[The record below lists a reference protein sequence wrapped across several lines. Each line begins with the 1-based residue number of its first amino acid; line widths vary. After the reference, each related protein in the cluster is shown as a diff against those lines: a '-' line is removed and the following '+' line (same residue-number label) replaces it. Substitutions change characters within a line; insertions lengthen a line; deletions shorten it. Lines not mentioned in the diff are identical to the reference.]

1 MTDGSVSPRDKF
13 SPHRGRTL
21 LGSLQR
27 STLEW
32 RKGSGYLLAVA
43 TTLLG
48 HAVTVAFRND
58 WPTPSYM
65 FFIPAVAISAWF
77 GGLGPSIAAMAMS
90 LLLIR
95 INFLGPGWIEPGP
108 VHGALAAAVFLF
120 VCLTIT
126 VTMEALRRA
135 RALSDFHSADLERLN
150 ADVNRSATRAT
161 KLVDVTTALSEANSV
176 DDVAAVVLTKGLAVV
191 EAARA
196 VLIAVDGERIKLL
209 GTRGMSRALEAQLT
223 ALTLDTQVPVVQA
236 IRQGTMISIESAAE
250 YREKYAA
257 VIQGFEELADM
268 QTYLATPL
276 VHAGETVGSLAL
288 HFREA
293 AAVGASDRT
302 FTLLLAQAAA
312 TALHRAR
319 TYDAELDKRR
329 HAEMVAQ
336 AREDV
341 LGVVAHD
348 LRNPLNLI
356 QMTVE
361 LILDEEL
368 LPAARRRDMLDIALR
383 AAKQMNRLI
392 DDLLDTVRLQAG
404 RMSLAVEEVSV
415 RTILQ
420 QAEETFRPIAD
431 RRHVRFEAEVQN
443 GAIVRAD
450 PARVS
455 QIVGN
460 LVGNALKFTGE
471 QGSVKL
477 RARQDDQQVVFQV
490 VDDGPGIAPDNL
502 SHLFDSFW
510 QARKNDRRGV
520 GLGLAIVKGLVEAH
534 GGTIWVESKVDHGS
548 TFSFSLPAAA
558 TLADKIPTDRGSISA
573 SSGSRS
579 LSSQPAPP
587 A

>member
-1 MTDGSVSPRDKF
+1 LFGSQQRSKPLWTTVAGYSLAVVS
-13 SPHRGRTL
+13 TL
-21 LGSLQR
+21 L
-27 STLEW
+27 
-32 RKGSGYLLAVA
+32 A
-43 TTLLG
+43 
-48 HAVTVAFRND
+48 HAVTVGFRSD

-65 FFIPAVAISAWF
+65 FFIPAVAVSAWF
-77 GGLGPSIAAMAMS
+77 GGLGPSILAMAMS
-90 LLLIR
+90 LALIR
-95 INFLGPGWIEPGP
+95 INFLGPGWIGPGP
-108 VHGALAAAVFLF
+108 AHGALAAAVFL
-120 VCLTIT
+120 VVGVTIT
-126 VTMEALRRA
+126 VTMEALRRS
-135 RALSDFHSADLERLN
+135 RAVADSRSSDLERLN
-150 ADVNRSATRAT
+150 ADITRSAARAS

-191 EAARA
+191 EAARG
-196 VLIAVDGERIKLL
+196 VLVSLEGDRLKLL
-209 GTRGMSRALEAQLT
+209 GTRGMSPALEAQLAT
-223 ALTLDTQVPVVQA
+223 ITLDTEVPVVQA
-236 IRQGTMISIESAAE
+236 LRKGGMISIESAAE
-250 YREKYAA
+250 FRDKYAA

-276 VHAGETVGSLAL
+276 VHAGETVGSIAL

-319 TYDAELDKRR
+319 TYDEELEKRR
-329 HAEMVAQ
+329 HAEMVAKT
-336 AREDV
+336 REDV

-361 LILDEEL
+361 LIIDEEL
-368 LPAARRRDMLDIALR
+368 PIERRKEMLDIALR

-404 RMSLAVEEVSV
+404 RISLAVEEVSV
-415 RTILQ
+415 KTILQ

-431 RRHVRFEAEVQN
+431 RRHVHFEAELQD

-450 PARVS
+450 PTRVS

-460 LVGNALKFTGE
+460 LVGNALKFTPE

-477 RARQDDQQVVFQV
+477 RATPDDKQVVFQV
-490 VDDGPGIAPDNL
+490 VDDGPGIPPDNV

-510 QARKNDRRGV
+510 QARKSDRRGV
-520 GLGLAIVKGLVEAH
+520 GLGLAIAKGLVEAH
-534 GGTIWVESKVDHGS
+534 GGKIWVDSKVDHGS
-548 TFSFSLPAAA
+548 TFSFSLPAANMP
-558 TLADKIPTDRGSISA
+558 ADKTETVIT
-573 SSGSRS
+573 
-579 LSSQPAPP
+579 
-587 A
+587 

>member
-1 MTDGSVSPRDKF
+1 LVGTDQRRK
-13 SPHRGRTL
+13 HLWRT
-21 LGSLQR
+21 
-27 STLEW
+27 
-32 RKGSGYLLAVA
+32 GSGYLIAVVA
-43 TTLLG
+43 TLLG

-65 FFIPAVAISAWF
+65 FYVPAVAISAWF
-77 GGLGPSIAAMAMS
+77 GGLGPSILAIAMS
-90 LLLIR
+90 VALIR
-95 INFLGPGWIEPGP
+95 IHFLGPGWIGPGP
-108 VHGALAAAVFLF
+108 VHGVLAAAVFLF
-120 VCLTIT
+120 IGVTIA
-126 VTMEALRRA
+126 VTMEALRRS
-135 RALSDFHSADLERLN
+135 RALADSRSADLERLN
-150 ADVNRSATRAT
+150 ADITRSATRAT

-176 DDVAAVVLTKGLAVV
+176 DEVASVVLTKGLAVV
-191 EAARA
+191 EAARG
-196 VLIAVDGERIKLL
+196 VLVSVEGDRVKVL
-209 GTRGMSRALEAQLT
+209 GTRGMSPALEAQLAT
-223 ALTLDTQVPVVQA
+223 ITRDSEVPVIQA
-236 IRQGTMISIESAAE
+236 LRKGEMISIESAAE
-250 YREKYAA
+250 FREKYAG
-257 VIQGFEELADM
+257 VIKGFEELADM

-276 VHAGETVGSLAL
+276 VHAGETVGSIAL

-361 LILDEEL
+361 LIIDEEL
-368 LPAARRRDMLDIALR
+368 PVERRKEMLDIALR

-404 RMSLAVEEVSV
+404 RLSLTVEEVSV
-415 RTILQ
+415 NTILQ
-420 QAEETFRPIAD
+420 QAEETFRPLAD
-431 RRHVRFEAEVQN
+431 RRHVHFEADLQD

-450 PARVS
+450 PTRVS

-460 LVGNALKFTGE
+460 LVGNALKFTPE
-471 QGSVKL
+471 QGSVRL
-477 RARQDDQQVVFQV
+477 RAKPDDKQVVFEV
-490 VDDGPGIAPDNL
+490 VDDGPGIPPDNM
-502 SHLFDSFW
+502 SHLFDNFW

-520 GLGLAIVKGLVEAH
+520 GLGLAIAKGLVEAH
-534 GGTIWVESKVDHGS
+534 GGKIWVESKVDHGS
-548 TFSFSLPAAA
+548 TFSFSLP
-558 TLADKIPTDRGSISA
+558 TVSVPADNVEALISQ
-573 SSGSRS
+573 S
-579 LSSQPAPP
+579 
-587 A
+587 